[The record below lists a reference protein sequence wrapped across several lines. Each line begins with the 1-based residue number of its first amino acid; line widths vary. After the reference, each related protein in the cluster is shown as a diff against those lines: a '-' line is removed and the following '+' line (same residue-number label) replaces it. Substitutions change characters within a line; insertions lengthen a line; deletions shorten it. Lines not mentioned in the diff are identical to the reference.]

1 MDLKLAY
8 TELSAALTEHFVE
21 LFKELQ
27 QENGGR
33 APTAKQLAQTCDI
46 SMDTAKEI
54 LAELK
59 EIVPPPPKRARK
71 VAEKKPESAE
81 SLAEKP
87 VQEETQEPAGKPSS
101 GTPAEAKSPMA
112 VETPTPPSAVVA
124 VDEETQLDAFEQ
136 HVEQLFTEPTAG
148 QRMKQ
153 YLWKTRMWFHHRSHV
168 LHCHQLL
175 RCFPRSP
182 TGKAN
187 CLL

>member
-1 MDLKLAY
+1 MA
-8 TELSAALTEHFVE
+8 TEHFVE

-153 YLWKTRMWFHHRSHV
+153 SIAT
-168 LHCHQLL
+168 LL
-175 RCFPRSP
+175 RGQQMVR
-182 TGKAN
+182 GKSTVEIDLASQDEETPMYRE
-187 CLL
+187 LGP